1 MKTETS
7 FLQNFYTNILEI
19 KGKPGLYLNLK
30 ILKIFPTKKII
41 KILFWEQ
48 FSFLKIKS
56 KISENWVFFFI
67 LQNFLRK
74 IVLLRNNEKLFLCK
88 KNFFLINDFKYK
100 KNAQKRIYLSP
111 IKFIQK
117 NFPRILFY
125 SYDFYCQPI
134 LHEKD
139 FLWNNLV
146 SDFFS
151 QDMFNYGTP
160 DTGHILIRLNILSD
174 TLWILNEQYGKILK
188 RGKHGCKSTNCLEF
202 FKIYF
207 LKIKYSHQSISFYKK
222 LFRKKKK
229 IRALRKKKLKNSS
242 IYLRMII
249 KKEILFSNYFLIKK
263 EIFNFLTE
271 LSKLLESYVF
281 DIESSLK
288 RREVYFGKYYFV

>member
-160 DTGHILIRLNILSD
+160 DTGHILIRLNILS
-174 TLWILNEQYGKILK
+174 
-188 RGKHGCKSTNCLEF
+188 EF
-202 FKIYF
+202 E
-207 LKIKYSHQSISFYKK
+207 
-222 LFRKKKK
+222 
-229 IRALRKKKLKNSS
+229 N
-242 IYLRMII
+242 
-249 KKEILFSNYFLIKK
+249 
-263 EIFNFLTE
+263 
-271 LSKLLESYVF
+271 
-281 DIESSLK
+281 
-288 RREVYFGKYYFV
+288 